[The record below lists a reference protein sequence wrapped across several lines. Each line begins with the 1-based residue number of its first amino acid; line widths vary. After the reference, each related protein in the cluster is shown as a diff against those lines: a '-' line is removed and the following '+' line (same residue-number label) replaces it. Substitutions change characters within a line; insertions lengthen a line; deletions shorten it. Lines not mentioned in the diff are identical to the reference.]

1 MALKDIFKVSGKTF
15 FNPAGWVGF
24 NDVKNHT
31 NVIWSII
38 RELFIP
44 PANEARTETFAEAMQ
59 RLGTTE
65 EEAAQR
71 GETYFNYALFFI
83 TLCVLLVVYAFYLAI
98 VHRTVAGFALGLVS
112 AGLFAAQ
119 AFKYHFWY
127 SQIKLRKLGLTY
139 QQWLDSLTGKSSGTG
154 R

>member
-15 FNPAGWVGF
+15 FNPTGWVGYSE
-24 NDVKNHT
+24 VKTHT
-31 NVIWSII
+31 NVIWSIV
-38 RELFIP
+38 RGLFVPSITTVH
-44 PANEARTETFAEAMQ
+44 AETFDEALKRMD
-59 RLGTTE
+59 LTE
-65 EEAAQR
+65 EEVAQR
-71 GETYFNYALFFI
+71 SETYLNYALFFI
-83 TLCVLLVVYAFYLAI
+83 TLCVLLVIYAFYLAI
-98 VHRTVAGFALGLVS
+98 VHRTVAGFALGIVS

-139 QQWLDSLTGKSSGTG
+139 QQWLDSLMGKSPGST